1 MHIHILNGCLL
12 LAWLL
17 VTIGGLLL
25 NIGGG
30 LLGSG
35 LVLIALVIYLSRMFG
50 VYTPK
55 TDKQNESA

>member
-17 VTIGGLLL
+17 ITIGGLLL
-25 NIGGG
+25 NIGAG

-35 LVLIALVIYLSRMFG
+35 LVLIVLVIYLSRIFG

-55 TDKQNESA
+55 ADKREES